1 MNDKQ
6 KCPRDQTSVAGS
18 AIGLGRYIRAVM
30 LSFHTD
36 QPLWTIIVAQLPLL
50 GAAVALLYYT
60 ITRRR

>member
-1 MNDKQ
+1 
-6 KCPRDQTSVAGS
+6 VAGS